1 MKKTKG
7 ENNLNPAFDNI
18 SEEKRQKIID
28 VCIEEFAER
37 GYEKASTNGMVS
49 KAEIS
54 KGSLFHY
61 FGNKKNLYLYLL
73 DIAMDFFVNNFYKY
87 ETKTSS
93 DLFERIVQQGVIKMK
108 LASENPHMYKLVMEA
123 FIDTPDDMKI
133 EIASRYQK
141 MYSEGM
147 PNLFQDVD
155 YSLFRDDIDTQR
167 AIEFIMLCFDSI
179 YNKYAKMAKGKASS
193 LSLEEVEKM
202 VQEYSVYIDMI
213 KFGIYKKN

>member
-7 ENNLNPAFDNI
+7 EKNLKPAFDNI
-18 SEEKRQKIID
+18 SEEKRQKIIA
-28 VCIEEFAER
+28 VCIEEFAEK
-37 GYEKASTNGMVS
+37 GYEKASTNGMVN

-73 DIAMDFFVNNFYKY
+73 DIAMDYFVNNFYKY
-87 ETKTSS
+87 EAKTKTSN
-93 DLFERIVQQGVIKMK
+93 DFFERIVQQGVIKMK
-108 LASENPHMYKLVMEA
+108 LAAENPYMYKLVMEA
-123 FIDTPDDMKI
+123 FIDTPDEMKI

-141 MYSEGM
+141 LYTEGM

-167 AIEFIMLCFDSI
+167 AIEFISKVL
-179 YNKYAKMAKGKASS
+179 SS
-193 LSLEEVEKM
+193 FLVT
-202 VQEYSVYIDMI
+202 
-213 KFGIYKKN
+213 